1 MATPQVHQSSSHQLG
16 RERDPFSY
24 VGVLWLFP
32 RPHPSCSLIGHKS
45 EVGVVN
51 TEYGN
56 VTESLRK
63 QLAEATRRYN
73 RLYHAINGWKRHT
86 NGYKSTDVG

>member
-1 MATPQVHQSSSHQLG
+1 MATPQVHQNSSHQLG
-16 RERDPFSY
+16 REREPFSY
-24 VGVLWLFP
+24 VGD
-32 RPHPSCSLIGHKS
+32 LIGHKS

-51 TEYGN
+51 TEY
-56 VTESLRK
+56 TESLRK